1 MDRDERTY
9 WEWLRSEM
17 LRWKRRSLFSGERDK
32 REMDIEKFFE
42 HINRKYPF
50 LAKRIFRNALQV
62 ENISR
67 DELMALLARTKK
79 GTIVKW
85 TDRNGKSMYF
95 LNKGRNIRGKKSI
108 TVLGESI
115 DYKELR
121 ALGRTYFH
129 DVIVKDIRSQ
139 YLALRREQ
147 MIERER
153 RRRILKLK
161 LQRRYSVLPSAGTF
175 EREVIREIRRGSD
188 PMAAARSIIALMTE
202 ADKKRLAGSWLSKG
216 MRSNADVVRYIASLQ
231 TKALRRSVK
240 QIPHIQERTV
250 ARKTFQMGRER

>member
-1 MDRDERTY
+1 MDRNERRY
-9 WEWLRSEM
+9 REWLRSEM
-17 LRWKRRSLFSGERDK
+17 LRWKKRSLFSGDRDK

-62 ENISR
+62 ENITR
-67 DELMALLARTKK
+67 DELMALLSRTKK

-85 TDRNGKSMYF
+85 TDKNGKSMYF
-95 LNKGRNIRGKKSI
+95 LNKGRNIRGRKSI
-108 TVLGESI
+108 TVLGDTI

-121 ALGRTYFH
+121 GLRGTYFH
-129 DVIVKDIRSQ
+129 DAIIKDIRRQ

-147 MIERER
+147 MLERER
-153 RRRILKLK
+153 RRRILRLRFLK
-161 LQRRYSVLPSAGTF
+161 KYSVLPTAGTF
-175 EREVIREIRRGSD
+175 EREVIREIRMGSD

-216 MRSNADVVRYIASLQ
+216 MRSNADVGRYIASLQ
-231 TKALRRSVK
+231 AKALRHSIQNV
-240 QIPHIQERTV
+240 PHIQERTV
-250 ARKTFQMGRER
+250 ARKSFQMGRER